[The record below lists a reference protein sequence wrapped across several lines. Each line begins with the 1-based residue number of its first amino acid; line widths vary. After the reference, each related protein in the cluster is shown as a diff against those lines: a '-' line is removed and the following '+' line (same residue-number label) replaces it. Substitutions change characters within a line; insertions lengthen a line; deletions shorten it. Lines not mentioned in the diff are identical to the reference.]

1 MIIAA
6 LDPGKTGAMVTLFED
21 GSTLV
26 NRVPLIKTK
35 GKKSVP
41 DYRQWARSWGSSL
54 MLNQPDVFMFEHVQ
68 ARPGQGV
75 VSMFSFGKVM
85 GFAMGVAM
93 TACPAPVHYAPPSVW
108 KDKLGLIGFD
118 KSRSITLALELVP
131 SLAAEM
137 NQKGTTADVR
147 HGIAEAGLLAYYGHM
162 VIAG

>member
-1 MIIAA
+1 MIITA

-26 NRVPLIKTK
+26 NRVPLIKRT

-41 DYRQWARSWGSSL
+41 DYPLWAASWSASL
-54 MLNQPDVFMFEHVQ
+54 TFNQPDVYVFEHVQ

-93 TACPAPVHYAPPSVW
+93 TACPVPVHYATPSVW

-131 SLAAEM
+131 SLAADM
-137 NQKGTTADVR
+137 NQKGTTKDVR

-162 VIAG
+162 SIAG